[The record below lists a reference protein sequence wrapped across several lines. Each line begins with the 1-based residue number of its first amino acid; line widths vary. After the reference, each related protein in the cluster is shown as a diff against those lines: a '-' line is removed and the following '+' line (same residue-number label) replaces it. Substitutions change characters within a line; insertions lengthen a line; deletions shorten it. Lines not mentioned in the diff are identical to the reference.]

1 MPGAGRCINCSDKPK
16 FGGAGIRKQSCIF
29 RRCERPQSDWDEKP
43 ELQSPKAQ
51 PLSAVPDPSAAQ
63 LPPATTTVT
72 EEESLFWGAVQVL
85 QGSGPRQQQC
95 APCAPSLCGLQS
107 KLKGNRCGECAAC
120 NRDDCGSCL
129 NCRDKPRFGG
139 RGARKQACVMRTCA
153 TPWMGSGASEPD
165 EAEELS
171 DSTSSD
177 ETASP
182 SADSPLGLQPS
193 QPAALPPPLP
203 PSAFRGG
210 EQADAAGPV
219 NGAPARGGA
228 RGHPAQPAFP
238 QVPMMPP
245 WGLSPPPMQCY
256 GPHVPL
262 MMPVAPAGQPA
273 HLSSLLAPPL
283 KSTPPLKSAP
293 PHATKPHASVK
304 LSHPTSPAATARRP
318 ACAAAP
324 AAAPRVGGSAA
335 GGLGGYTFG
344 VEWLRKYEAFFGKD
358 AMLREAQM
366 LGGIGALPRDA
377 MLHERQPVVVA
388 AAVRVERQS

>member
-95 APCAPSLCGLQS
+95 APCAPSPCGLQS

-193 QPAALPPPLP
+193 QPAACPTSPRSPPRQSRSPLTAPRIAARARRFARPERP
-203 PSAFRGG
+203 PRRPWRQRARERRRRRRRGSRRCERSTCSGSSTPACASATLRSSRRARRGG
-210 EQADAAGPV
+210 SVCAARKRSAPATFAPIEGAASPRAR
-219 NGAPARGGA
+219 APAR
-228 RGHPAQPAFP
+228 R
-238 QVPMMPP
+238 
-245 WGLSPPPMQCY
+245 
-256 GPHVPL
+256 
-262 MMPVAPAGQPA
+262 
-273 HLSSLLAPPL
+273 
-283 KSTPPLKSAP
+283 SA
-293 PHATKPHASVK
+293 S
-304 LSHPTSPAATARRP
+304 
-318 ACAAAP
+318 
-324 AAAPRVGGSAA
+324 GSAN
-335 GGLGGYTFG
+335 TR
-344 VEWLRKYEAFFGKD
+344 EMCWLA
-358 AMLREAQM
+358 
-366 LGGIGALPRDA
+366 
-377 MLHERQPVVVA
+377 
-388 AAVRVERQS
+388 S

>member
-1 MPGAGRCINCSDKPK
+1 
-16 FGGAGIRKQSCIF
+16 
-29 RRCERPQSDWDEKP
+29 
-43 ELQSPKAQ
+43 
-51 PLSAVPDPSAAQ
+51 
-63 LPPATTTVT
+63 
-72 EEESLFWGAVQVL
+72 
-85 QGSGPRQQQC
+85 
-95 APCAPSLCGLQS
+95 
-107 KLKGNRCGECAAC
+107 
-120 NRDDCGSCL
+120 
-129 NCRDKPRFGG
+129 
-139 RGARKQACVMRTCA
+139 MRTCA

-203 PSAFRGG
+203 PSALRGG

-219 NGAPARGGA
+219 NGAAARGGA

-238 QVPMMPP
+238 QVPTMPP

-283 KSTPPLKSAP
+283 KSAPPLKPAP
-293 PHATKPHASVK
+293 PHATKPHASGK
-304 LSHPTSPAATARRP
+304 LSHPASPAAAARRP

-324 AAAPRVGGSAA
+324 AAAPRGGGGAA